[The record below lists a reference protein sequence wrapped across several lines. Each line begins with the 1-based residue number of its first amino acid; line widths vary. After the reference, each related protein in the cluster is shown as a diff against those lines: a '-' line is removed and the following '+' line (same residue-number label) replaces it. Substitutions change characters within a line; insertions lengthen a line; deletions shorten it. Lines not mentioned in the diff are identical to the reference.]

1 MFIFLNKWVFNQ
13 NFSSKINQSSVVN
26 PHEYISM
33 IVTTVDG
40 YASFVCGNANDSTD
54 VGLFIMEYIGPS
66 FYINDTTNAWN
77 GLYGGAREQWG
88 LARQYPYLVASI
100 LFYYYIENI
109 NDFPDNESITPKV
122 QTFIKDLGDNY
133 FTTAYNYYAGDSL
146 RFTPES
152 ADTADLLCE
161 LINQTNYACHSA
173 ELNFTENMLNFV
185 QDI

>member
-1 MFIFLNKWVFNQ
+1 MMLNRN
-13 NFSSKINQSSVVN
+13 NLFSSKISQSSAVN

-33 IVTTVDG
+33 ILSTVDG

-54 VGLFIMEYIGPS
+54 VGLFVVEYKAPS

-77 GLYGGAREQWG
+77 DLHGGAREQWG

-100 LFYYYIENI
+100 LFYYYIDNI
-109 NDFPDNESITPKV
+109 NDFPDNETISPKV
-122 QTFIKDLGDNY
+122 QFFIKDLGDNY
-133 FTTAYNYYAGDSL
+133 FRTAYNYYAGDSL

-152 ADTADLLCE
+152 TDTADLLYE
-161 LINQTNYACHSA
+161 LINQTSHECHSA
-173 ELNFTENMLNFV
+173 ALNFTEKMLNFV